1 MGHVLAVIIGENG
14 CQMIMLLL
22 VENSDGS
29 FFFKKEGIMMV
40 RAVTCLS
47 YRLIVSQRFCS
58 QSTE

>member
-29 FFFKKEGIMMV
+29 FFLKKRRNYDG
-40 RAVTCLS
+40 
-47 YRLIVSQRFCS
+47 
-58 QSTE
+58 